1 MAVTCRRSHGR
12 IRAGSRRRMSLLAS
26 QARRGDA
33 LMNAPRA
40 AAGIFL
46 GLVSQLVDVCAG
58 TYCDLEHNLLARL
71 PGPCMRADGMSGH
84 RDNARPLGIGSAER
98 SQPNRISSS
107 GRDSPDRFRLD
118 QDPWSVLVGL
128 CRTALNCSRNCN
140 LAVTLAAV
148 FRSQRCAMGYGG
160 EVPASGGGESTE
172 V

>member
-1 MAVTCRRSHGR
+1 
-12 IRAGSRRRMSLLAS
+12 MSLLAS

-40 AAGIFL
+40 AAAIFL

-58 TYCDLEHNLLARL
+58 TYRDLDHNLLARL

-84 RDNARPLGIGSAER
+84 RDTLGHLGIGSAER

-118 QDPWSVLVGL
+118 QHPWPVSAGL
-128 CRTALNCSRNCN
+128 CRTALNCNRNYN
-140 LAVTLAAV
+140 PAVTLAAV
-148 FRSQRCAMGYGG
+148 FSL
-160 EVPASGGGESTE
+160 PALRDGVRG
-172 V
+172 